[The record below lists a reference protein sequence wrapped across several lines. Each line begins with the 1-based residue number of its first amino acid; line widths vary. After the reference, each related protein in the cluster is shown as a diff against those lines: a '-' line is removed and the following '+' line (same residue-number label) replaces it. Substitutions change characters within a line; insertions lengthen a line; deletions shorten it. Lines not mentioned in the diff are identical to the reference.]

1 MTRLTRFFNPQ
12 WRHRYALWSL
22 IGGALVVRVITDTQ
36 ANHRPEVYDLQ
47 AIFLAVV
54 LSWIPADLGVTVM
67 DRVKNRLTGPL
78 KWLAMVGVGIVTVA
92 FGNAFH
98 SFVPGLV
105 MLVMASFSLLPD
117 VLMGLLFTLRE
128 TFVAAC
134 LVGSV
139 AGVICGSLLP
149 SEADDALGG

>member
-1 MTRLTRFFNPQ
+1 MMQFLDPK
-12 WRHRYALWSL
+12 WRSRYALWSL
-22 IGGALVVRVITDTQ
+22 IGGALVVRIITDAQ

-47 AIFLAVV
+47 TIFLAVV
-54 LSWIPADLGVTVM
+54 LSWMPADLGMTAI
-67 DRVKNRLTGPL
+67 DRLKNQLSGPL
-78 KWLAMVGVGIVTVA
+78 KWLAMAGVGIVTVA

-105 MLVMASFSLLPD
+105 MLFMASLSLLPD

-139 AGVICGSLLP
+139 AGVICGGVLP
-149 SEADDALGG
+149 SEAGDAATA